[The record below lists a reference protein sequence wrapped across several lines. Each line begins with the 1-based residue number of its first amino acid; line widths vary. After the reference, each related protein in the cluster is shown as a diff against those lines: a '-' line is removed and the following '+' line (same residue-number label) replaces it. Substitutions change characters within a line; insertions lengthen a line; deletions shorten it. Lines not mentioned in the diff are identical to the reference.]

1 MAAGFAAGCAT
12 VLLVAES
19 NENSSLRDH
28 AYTGRTISRL
38 DDLIELLESGFMEMQ
53 SPVAQPRD
61 IDNDN

>member
-12 VLLVAES
+12 VLLVTKS
-19 NENSSLRDH
+19 NEKSLLRDH

-38 DDLIELLESGFMEMQ
+38 DDLIELLENGFVEMQ

-61 IDNDN
+61 IDNDI